1 MPLQKQDTEIYFA
14 VGLQQKIRSELVDFN
29 EGMSI
34 VQNCWQER
42 DRALVKRPGF
52 AERAKTMLD
61 GSLIAA
67 GRRLVPFRDVGPCII
82 DDHKLYAWSEQ
93 AQRWIPRDRVPEPAS
108 SRTAGIQPVGNFT
121 VSYEAVVCNGYR
133 VVTSGVVNDAGTV
146 TNIHAVVT
154 DLTTGAVVVAP
165 QLVGNSAGANYVP
178 HKLVAIGNRV
188 ILLYVDFA
196 SLHIIGVY
204 IDLDNA
210 ASLVTGWQL
219 GSTNLDAG
227 VGAVLLDVCAISDR
241 FFFVFANT
249 GTNNV
254 YLKAYNASFVQQGAT
269 QTIATGAVPQAV
281 ACAVAEGD
289 TLWFAYQTTGA
300 TVVVVEGRSPTAVGT
315 VLATPA
321 NIITTITGASFRMIG
336 MTPTTAG
343 KGFVC
348 YSVDSGGGATSQV
361 FMRKFQTTAGACAT
375 DGAQWVRFRVAAHSK
390 PFVVDSRVYM
400 AVTLTNLV
408 GADADLRRIYVVD
421 CTADDTTLRPVAHT
435 APGLLG
441 FNANSAIITP
451 HDVVVRSATKVEIL
465 VPIRRSGLSDSLD
478 VWTLDFADTRR
489 WRTLPV
495 LDAPLIAGGVASYYD
510 GTRVAELGFLAPPE
524 IGTIT
529 NAAGGYS
536 GTRSYVA
543 IYEQVDAAGN
553 THWSEP
559 SAPKSSGVV
568 AAKKMTIP
576 VATLQVTAREDADD
590 LTSRVRIVLYGT
602 RDNGNTYYRISSLL
616 NDPTVTSVNFT
627 DEAADTT
634 IAANPLLYT
643 QPGTLGTALARRA
656 PPSITFFAQHLDGIV
671 GVGDDGYTLW
681 FSGQRVI
688 GEGPWFAPT
697 MTVPIEDETPVQ
709 ALASLDGRLYAFTR
723 DSIWA
728 IDGQGYA
735 DNGTGGYALPQR
747 LPCEHGCIEPR
758 SVLVT
763 PIGVMFRSRYGLEL
777 LDRSGQVVP
786 IGDPVLDTLEAY
798 PVLTGATLV
807 AAKGLAIFACAVAE
821 ATTSPDTLLVYDYAN
836 RAWCTWPVAAADSP
850 ASSTQDVAMVTA
862 GNAPLVH
869 FLRSDGS
876 LYVERV
882 DDYNDPSGAW
892 TTMVV
897 ETPWIKMAGLQ
908 GFKRLYSLWIL
919 LAKATQH
926 RIRVELFYD
935 YSNVVAETHDFT
947 EAMIDALPR
956 EALEVRPS
964 RQKVTSV
971 RARVTDL
978 LPTVGAVTTGQGA
991 AVLGMRLR
999 WGSKGKTALGAA
1011 HRG

>member
-1 MPLQKQDTEIYFA
+1 MLQKQDTEIYFA
-14 VGLQQKIRSELVDFN
+14 VGLQQKLRSELVDFR

-52 AERAKTMLD
+52 QYRARTLLD
-61 GSLIAA
+61 GSSISA
-67 GRRLVPFRDVGPCII
+67 GRRIVPFRDTGACII

-93 AQRWIPRDRVPEPAS
+93 AQRWVPRDRVPEPS
-108 SRTAGIQPVGNFT
+108 STRTAGIQPVGNFT
-121 VSYEAVVCNGYR
+121 VSYEAAVCNGYR
-133 VVTSGVVNDAGTV
+133 VVTSGVVNDAGNV
-146 TNIHAVVT
+146 TNIYAVVT
-154 DLTTGAVVVAP
+154 DIATGAVVVAP
-165 QLVGNSAGANYVP
+165 LLVGNSAGANYVP
-178 HKLVAIGNRV
+178 HKLLVIGTRV

-196 SLHIIGVY
+196 SLHIVGLY
-204 IDLDNA
+204 IDLNDA
-210 ASLVTGWQL
+210 AALVTGWQFAS
-219 GSTNLDAG
+219 GNLDAG
-227 VGAVLLDVCAISDR
+227 VGAVLLDACAISDR
-241 FFFVFANT
+241 FFFVFANAA
-249 GTNNV
+249 GNNV
-254 YLKAYNASFVQQGAT
+254 YLKAYNSSFVQQGAT

-300 TVVVVEGRSPTAVGT
+300 TVVVVEGRNPTAIGT

-321 NIITTITGASFRMIG
+321 NIITTITGSSFRMIA
-336 MTPTTAG
+336 MVPTTAG

-348 YSVDSGGGATSQV
+348 YSVDSGGGATSQL

-400 AVTLTNLV
+400 AVTLTNLAS
-408 GADADLRRIYVVD
+408 ADADLRRIYVVD
-421 CTADDTTLRPVAHT
+421 CTSDDTTLRPVAHT

-451 HDVVVRSATKVEIL
+451 HDVVVRSSTAVEIL
-465 VPIRRSGLSDSLD
+465 VPVRRSGLSDSLD
-478 VWTLDFADTRR
+478 IWTLDFADTRR

-495 LDAPLIAGGVASYYD
+495 LDAPLLGGGVASYYD

-529 NAAGGYS
+529 NAAGGYT

-559 SAPKSSGVV
+559 SAPKSSGAVV
-568 AAKKMTIP
+568 AKTMTIP
-576 VATLQVTAREDADD
+576 VSTVQVTAREDADD
-590 LTSRVRIVLYGT
+590 LSSRIRIVLYAT
-602 RDNGNTYYRISSLL
+602 RDQGNTYYRVSSLL
-616 NDPTVTSVNFT
+616 NDPTVTSVSFT
-627 DEAADTT
+627 DQASDTT

-643 QPGTLGTALARRA
+643 QPGTLGTSLPRRA
-656 PPSITFFAQHLDGIV
+656 PPAIAFFTQHLDGIV

-681 FSGQRVI
+681 FSGQRVT
-688 GEGPWFAPT
+688 GEAPWFHPA

-735 DNGTGGYALPQR
+735 DNGTGGYALPQK
-747 LPCEHGCIEPR
+747 LPIEHGCIEPR
-758 SVLVT
+758 SVVVT
-763 PIGVMFRSRYGLEL
+763 PIGIMFRSRYGLEL
-777 LDRSGQVVP
+777 LNRSGQAQP
-786 IGDPVLDTLEAY
+786 IGDGVIDELEAF
-798 PVLTGATLV
+798 PVITGATLI
-807 AAKGLAIFACAVAE
+807 AAKGLVVFACAVSEGA
-821 ATTSPDTLLVYDYAN
+821 AADTLLVFDYQN
-836 RAWCTWPVAAADSP
+836 GAWMTWPVYTFDAFSSSIQDLAMLTVGGEPLLHMVRADG
-850 ASSTQDVAMVTA
+850 T
-862 GNAPLVH
+862 
-869 FLRSDGS
+869 
-876 LYVERV
+876 LYYE
-882 DDYNDPSGAW
+882 DPSSSIDPGGAW

-897 ETPWIKMAGLQ
+897 ETPWIKLAGLQ
-908 GFKRLYSLWIL
+908 GYKRLYSLWIL
-919 LAKATQH
+919 LAKASQH
-926 RIRVELFYD
+926 RIKVELFYD
-935 YSNVVAETHDFT
+935 YSETVAETHNFT

-964 RQKVTSV
+964 RQKVQSV
-971 RARVTDL
+971 RVRITDL
-978 LPTVGAVTTGQGA
+978 LPTVGAATTGQGA
-991 AVLGMRLR
+991 AVLGLRLR
-999 WGSKGKTALGAA
+999 WGAKGKTALGAS